1 MNISENMKLHQWA
14 QDMADH
20 KASGLT
26 RQQWCDIKGIALS
39 TYDYRCKKVRRAL
52 EAKFQ
57 DNQEQTAAIVP
68 AECCIESAPEPVF
81 AKVNLQVPEMPASG
95 ISIKLSNAEITFSP
109 DTPAELVRTV
119 LEALAY
125 AQ

>member
-26 RQQWCDIKGIALS
+26 RQQWCDTKGIPLS

-52 EAKFQ
+52 EAKLHE
-57 DNQEQTAAIVP
+57 NQKDATAIIP
-68 AECCIESAPEPVF
+68 AECNSEPEAEPVF
-81 AKVNLQVPEMPASG
+81 AKVNLKVPKVPASG
-95 ISIKLSNAEITFSP
+95 ISIKLSNAEVTISP
-109 DTPAELVRTV
+109 DTPAEHVRMV